1 MTRRMMIAVAVA
13 AVALLGSCVYAQETH
28 SGKPAHCA
36 ELEQD
41 LFIDLKEVVKAGCTP
56 SKAQID
62 RLLDNP
68 IGNLVAIPFQYD
80 YITVKGPR
88 ISDSKTIHRLQI
100 TPTFPI
106 SLDGDWNLINRV
118 VFPFLSM
125 PFNKGFG
132 DLIGMAP
139 GGILSSPT
147 FQAALQDP
155 FDRTPGFGDM
165 VYVGVVAPKKSI
177 KIESTGGVFLW
188 GVGATAM
195 LPTAS
200 EDILGTGKYSL
211 GPTGVLGY
219 LGKEWLFGIFPQH
232 WWSVG
237 GDSGRS
243 KVNYTNLQYFLYYS
257 PPGWDPEAAWKF
269 GMSPNITID
278 WAAEGDKVTLPVGL
292 GVSRMVE
299 IAGLPVNVAGE
310 VYYSAIH
317 PDDKPGSRW
326 DARLYFTVVIPTF
339 MF

>member
-1 MTRRMMIAVAVA
+1 
-13 AVALLGSCVYAQETH
+13 
-28 SGKPAHCA
+28 
-36 ELEQD
+36 
-41 LFIDLKEVVKAGCTP
+41 
-56 SKAQID
+56 
-62 RLLDNP
+62 
-68 IGNLVAIPFQYD
+68 
-80 YITVKGPR
+80 
-88 ISDSKTIHRLQI
+88 
-100 TPTFPI
+100 
-106 SLDGDWNLINRV
+106 
-118 VFPFLSM
+118 
-125 PFNKGFG
+125 
-132 DLIGMAP
+132 
-139 GGILSSPT
+139 
-147 FQAALQDP
+147 LQDP
-155 FDRTPGFGDM
+155 FDRTSGFGDM

-200 EDILGTGKYSL
+200 ENILGTGKYSL

-243 KVNYTNLQYFLYYS
+243 HVNYTNLQYFLYYS